1 MLSPKKMTL
10 SVRRPLLLAA
20 VRVRPK
26 STFRHIYST
35 WTPMP
40 ARHGPGALVLP
51 STCVVAD
58 VDILEA
64 YSRDLVP
71 DLRRPP
77 YTRCPITQV
86 VRMAEE
92 TG

>member
-1 MLSPKKMTL
+1 
-10 SVRRPLLLAA
+10 
-20 VRVRPK
+20 
-26 STFRHIYST
+26 
-35 WTPMP
+35 MP
-40 ARHGPGALVLP
+40 ARHGPGALVSP
-51 STCVVAD
+51 GTCAVVD
-58 VDILEA
+58 VDVLAA

-77 YTRCPITQV
+77 YTRFPITQV

>member
-1 MLSPKKMTL
+1 
-10 SVRRPLLLAA
+10 
-20 VRVRPK
+20 
-26 STFRHIYST
+26 
-35 WTPMP
+35 MP

-51 STCVVAD
+51 STCVGAD
-58 VDILEA
+58 VDVLTA
-64 YSRDLVP
+64 YSGDLVP
-71 DLRRPP
+71 DPRRPP

>member
-1 MLSPKKMTL
+1 
-10 SVRRPLLLAA
+10 
-20 VRVRPK
+20 
-26 STFRHIYST
+26 
-35 WTPMP
+35 MP
-40 ARHGPGALVLP
+40 ARHGPGALVSP
-51 STCVVAD
+51 GTCVVVD
-58 VDILEA
+58 VDVLAA

-77 YTRCPITQV
+77 YRRCPITQV